1 MSAYRNQYID
11 INKWTR
17 PGIKN
22 NGVKKLVVHYTAN
35 PGAPAAN
42 HYRYFGQTLPAQNRN
57 LSEKKQTF
65 ASAHIFV
72 DHTEAI
78 CIIPLNEVAY
88 HANDVQQIVNGQPYR
103 GVAALKPNA
112 NFLSIGVELC
122 IEKNGTFHPDTI
134 ARAEQVCA
142 ELCKKF
148 KLDPIN
154 DIVRHYDITHKIC
167 PAPWVSRSQGFTD
180 FKNGVKARLGGVV
193 INKPTN
199 NKSKTNTDSNKGR
212 FIKNTVVSSDGLV
225 LRTQRSASSSMVLN
239 LPNGTVVKY
248 QLGSTVNGW
257 GYVEY
262 TNSKGQTFHGYV
274 NVSYIKSDNELK
286 SGGKKKVTASKPKNT
301 QKSKFSLP
309 AGTFKVTSPLTRGEA
324 VKQIQTAL
332 AALHYYP
339 DKSAKNF
346 GIDGAYGTKTANA
359 VKRFQSMYGL
369 TADGIYGPK
378 TKAKLDALLK

>member
-72 DHTEAI
+72 DRTEAI

-286 SGGKKKVTASKPKNT
+286 SGGKKKATSSKPKSS

-309 AGTFKVTSPLTRGEA
+309 AGVFKVTSPLTRGEA
-324 VKQIQTAL
+324 VKRIQTAL

-346 GIDGAYGTKTANA
+346 GIDGAYGPKTANA

-369 TADGIYGPK
+369 PDDGIYGPK
-378 TKAKLDALLK
+378 TKAKIEGLLK

>member
-1 MSAYRNQYID
+1 MSSFRNQYID

-22 NGVKKLVVHYTAN
+22 NGVKKLAVHYTAN
-35 PGAPAAN
+35 PGASAAN

-72 DHTEAI
+72 DRIEAI

-88 HANDVQQIVNGQPYR
+88 HANDVQQFVNGQPYR

-112 NFLSIGVELC
+112 NFLSVGVELC
-122 IEKNGTFHPDTI
+122 IEKDGTFHPDTI

-142 ELCKKF
+142 ELCKMY

-167 PAPWVSRSQGFTD
+167 PAPWVRRSQGFTD
-180 FKNGVKARLGGVV
+180 FKARVNKRMAGTVV
-193 INKPTN
+193 TVPVVSNSTV
-199 NKSKTNTDSNKGR
+199 THTDTGR
-212 FIKNTVVSSDGLV
+212 FIKNTVVAKDGLV
-225 LRTQRSASSSMVLN
+225 LRTQRSAASSMVLT
-239 LPNGTVVKY
+239 LPNGTIVKY

-257 GYVEY
+257 GYIEY

-274 NVSYIKSDNELK
+274 NVSYIKSDNEMK
-286 SGGKKKVTASKPKNT
+286 SSGKKEAAAKPKTSN
-301 QKSKFSLP
+301 KPKFPLP
-309 AGTFKVTSPLTRGEA
+309 DGVFKVTNPLTRGA
-324 VKQIQTAL
+324 AAKQIQTAL
-332 AALHYYP
+332 AALYFYP
-339 DKSAKNF
+339 DKGAPNN
-346 GIDGAYGTKTANA
+346 GIDSVYGPKTANA

-378 TKAKLDALLK
+378 TKVKIEALLK

>member
-1 MSAYRNQYID
+1 MSSFRNQYID

-22 NGVKKLVVHYTAN
+22 NGVKKLALHYTAN
-35 PGAPAAN
+35 PGASAAN

-57 LSEKKQTF
+57 LPEKKQTF

-72 DHTEAI
+72 DPTEAI

-88 HANDVQQIVNGQPYR
+88 HANDVQQFVNGQPYR
-103 GVAALKPNA
+103 GVVALKPNA
-112 NFLSIGVELC
+112 NFLSVGVELC
-122 IEKNGTFHPDTI
+122 IEKDGTFHPDTI

-142 ELCKKF
+142 ELCKMY

-180 FKNGVKARLGGVV
+180 FKAHVNKRMAGTVV
-193 INKPTN
+193 TVPVLSNSTV
-199 NKSKTNTDSNKGR
+199 THTDTGR
-212 FIKNTVVSSDGLV
+212 FIKNTVVAKDGLV
-225 LRTQRSASSSMVLN
+225 LRTQRSAGSSMVLT
-239 LPNGTVVKY
+239 LPNGTIVKY

-257 GYVEY
+257 GYIEY

-286 SGGKKKVTASKPKNT
+286 SGAQKKAAAKPKTNN
-301 QKSKFSLP
+301 KPKFPLP
-309 AGTFKVTSPLTRGEA
+309 DGVFKVTNPLIRGAA

-332 AALHYYP
+332 AALYYYP
-339 DKSAKNF
+339 DKGAPNN
-346 GIDGAYGTKTANA
+346 GIDGAYGPKTANA
-359 VKRFQSMYGL
+359 VKRFQLMNGL

-378 TKAKLDALLK
+378 TKAKLETLMK

>member
-42 HYRYFGQTLPAQNRN
+42 HYRYFGQTLPVQNRN

-72 DHTEAI
+72 DRTEAI
-78 CIIPLNEVAY
+78 CIIPLNEAAY

-142 ELCKKF
+142 ELCKMY

-167 PAPWVSRSQGFTD
+167 PAPWVSNSQGFAD
-180 FKNGVKARLGGVV
+180 FKTRVKKRMAGVV
-193 INKPTN
+193 VTVPVVSNPDVTH
-199 NKSKTNTDSNKGR
+199 TDKGR

-286 SGGKKKVTASKPKNT
+286 SGGKKKVKASKPKTT

-309 AGTFKVTSPLTRGEA
+309 AGNFKVTNPLTRGES

-339 DKSAKNF
+339 DKNAKNF
-346 GIDGAYGTKTANA
+346 GIDGAYGPKTANA
-359 VKRFQSMYGL
+359 VKRFQVMNSL
-369 TADGIYGPK
+369 TPDGIYGPK
-378 TKAKLDALLK
+378 TRVKIESLLK